1 MKKILLL
8 IALTFIAKNSYSKD
22 PIKTTL
28 NAVKETEQG
37 KNVERK
43 LASEGKKI
51 LKVLPPEMIALSKL
65 GIEQEVDFK
74 FKKNHNIN
82 LNYRNQSVSYQF
94 NLDF

>member
-1 MKKILLL
+1 MFM
-8 IALTFIAKNSYSKD
+8 AQNSYSKD

-28 NAVKETEQG
+28 NAVKETKQG
-37 KNVERK
+37 KNIERK

-65 GIEQEVDFK
+65 GIEQEVDLRFD
-74 FKKNHNIN
+74 KNHNIN